1 MIGDSFAYAKD
12 AVIGKWMQWI
22 LLLVATLILAIPL
35 LGYLVKVLRGEKPA
49 PEVTGWGTLFIDGI
63 KLLIISLIWAI
74 PGLSIFFVFFGSM
87 IGGWLME
94 SNPAAMV
101 AAFTGAIVYL
111 LLLVVVAIITGL
123 LSIIGAVRFARTG
136 SIGEAFNFG
145 AILDT
150 IGNRV
155 GHLYH
160 RAHRPDH
167 RPDCHQHPPL
177 HHRHGPGAGRHHPV
191 CPLCP
196 DLHLRV
202 PVHLPDLRCGWC
214 VNRFIHSFFSAPCE
228 KEMRFTRKK

>member
-1 MIGDSFAYAKD
+1 MDYGTMIGDSFAYAKD

-74 PGLSIFFVFFGSM
+74 PCLILFFFFFGSM
-87 IGGWLME
+87 IGGLLMDG
-94 SNPAAMV
+94 NPSAMV

-111 LLLVVVAIITGL
+111 LLFLVVAIITGL

-150 IGNRV
+150 IGKIGWGSYIIALIVLIIVQIVIGIVLSIIAMIPVLGGIIQFVLFAPISIFEYR
-155 GHLYH
+155 YICQIYD
-160 RAHRPDH
+160 A
-167 RPDCHQHPPL
+167 
-177 HHRHGPGAGRHHPV
+177 AGV
-191 CPLCP
+191 
-196 DLHLRV
+196 
-202 PVHLPDLRCGWC
+202 
-214 VNRFIHSFFSAPCE
+214 
-228 KEMRFTRKK
+228 